1 MTPSDDPVVASRKD
15 GVAEIVLNRPARRNA
30 VTGPLAKRL
39 HEEIVA
45 ATEDD
50 EVAVLLIR
58 GAGGAFCS
66 GLDLGEFRAD
76 PPPDW
81 MPDFSGLWLDVHSAL
96 YDCPKPIVV
105 ALERFAINAGSA
117 LALAADLL
125 VAGEQAFLHVGEIQ
139 MGMAAPM
146 NMAWL
151 RLRHPESVAARL
163 AIVGSSLRGT
173 GACGNGRGD
182 RSRGRRRRA
191 RPGSGTFRDDRRLST
206 ERRPGNQVH
215 RHPRPAGRVRSRV
228 VRAASR
234 RLRVTDAP
242 QLRTSRGQG
251 RPRSKDGQRPPG
263 RGRIGD

>member
-1 MTPSDDPVVASRKD
+1 VAPSDDPVVSSRQD

-81 MPDFSGLWLDVHSAL
+81 MPDFSGLWLDVHAAL
-96 YDCPKPIVV
+96 YDCPKPIVA
-105 ALERFAINAGSA
+105 ALQRFAINAGSA
-117 LALAADLL
+117 LALAADLV

-163 AIVGSSLRGT
+163 AIVGRRYAGRELERMNV
-173 GACGNGRGD
+173 ACEVVAD
-182 RSRGRRRRA
+182 DAVLDRA
-191 RPGSGTFRDDRRLST
+191 RELAATIADYPPRGVRAIKRTVLG
-206 ERRPGNQVH
+206 G
-215 RHPRPAGRVRSRV
+215 RPAASGRDWFAQF
-228 VRAASR
+228 RA
-234 RLRVTDAP
+234 
-242 QLRTSRGQG
+242 G
-251 RPRSKDGQRPPG
+251 
-263 RGRIGD
+263 

>member
-1 MTPSDDPVVASRKD
+1 MTSAADPVFSTRES

-39 HEEIVA
+39 HAEIVA
-45 ATEDD
+45 TTEDD
-50 EVAVLLIR
+50 DVGVLLLR

-81 MPDFSGLWLDVHSAL
+81 MPAFSGLWLDVHAAL
-96 YDCPKPIVV
+96 YDCPKPIVA

-163 AIVGSSLRGT
+163 AIVGRRYT
-173 GACGNGRGD
+173 GAELERMGVASEVVADNEVLTRARELSATIAGYPPSGVRAIK
-182 RSRGRRRRA
+182 STVIRGR
-191 RPGSGTFRDDRRLST
+191 S
-206 ERRPGNQVH
+206 
-215 RHPRPAGRVRSRV
+215 
-228 VRAASR
+228 AASGHEWF
-234 RLRVTDAP
+234 A
-242 QLRTSRGQG
+242 QIRGG
-251 RPRSKDGQRPPG
+251 
-263 RGRIGD
+263 

>member
-1 MTPSDDPVVASRKD
+1 MTPSDDPVLSNREG

-30 VTGPLAKRL
+30 VTGPLAQRL

-45 ATEDD
+45 ATEAD
-50 EVAVLLIR
+50 EVAVLLLR

-81 MPDFSGLWLDVHSAL
+81 MPDFSDLWLDVHAAL

-125 VAGEQAFLHVGEIQ
+125 VAGERAFLHVGEIQ

-163 AIVGSSLRGT
+163 AIVGRRYT
-173 GACGNGRGD
+173 GSELERMSVAAEVVAD
-182 RSRGRRRRA
+182 DTVLDRA
-191 RPGSGTFRDDRRLST
+191 RELSAAIAGYPPRGVRT
-206 ERRPGNQVH
+206 IKRTILGG
-215 RHPRPAGRVRSRV
+215 RPAASGRDWFARF
-228 VRAASR
+228 RA
-234 RLRVTDAP
+234 
-242 QLRTSRGQG
+242 G
-251 RPRSKDGQRPPG
+251 
-263 RGRIGD
+263 

>member
-1 MTPSDDPVVASRKD
+1 MPSPDDPVFSTREG
-15 GVAEIVLNRPARRNA
+15 GVAEIVLTRPARRNA

-39 HEEIVA
+39 HEEIFA

-50 EVAVLLIR
+50 DVAVLLIR

-81 MPDFSGLWLDVHSAL
+81 MPGFSGLWLDVHAAL
-96 YDCPKPIVV
+96 YDCPKPIVA

-125 VAGEQAFLHVGEIQ
+125 VAGEQAFLHVGEIR

-163 AIVGSSLRGT
+163 AIVGRRYAGPELAAMGVAT
-173 GACGNGRGD
+173 EVVGD
-182 RSRGRRRRA
+182 DAVLDRARELSATIAGYPRSGVRAIKSTVVRGRSA
-191 RPGSGTFRDDRRLST
+191 ASGRDWF
-206 ERRPGNQVH
+206 
-215 RHPRPAGRVRSRV
+215 ARVR
-228 VRAASR
+228 
-234 RLRVTDAP
+234 
-242 QLRTSRGQG
+242 GG
-251 RPRSKDGQRPPG
+251 
-263 RGRIGD
+263 

>member
-1 MTPSDDPVVASRKD
+1 MTPSDDPVLSSREG

-30 VTGPLAKRL
+30 VTGPLAQRL

-50 EVAVLLIR
+50 QVAVLLIR

-81 MPDFSGLWLDVHSAL
+81 MAHFGGLWLDVHAAL

-117 LALAADLL
+117 LALAADL
-125 VAGEQAFLHVGEIQ
+125 VVTGEQAFLHVGEIQ

-163 AIVGSSLRGT
+163 AIVGRRYT
-173 GACGNGRGD
+173 GRELERMGVAAEVVD
-182 RSRGRRRRA
+182 DDAVVDRA
-191 RPGSGTFRDDRRLST
+191 RELSAT
-206 ERRPGNQVH
+206 IAGYPPQGVRAIKRTILGG
-215 RHPRPAGRVRSRV
+215 RPAASGRDWFAQF
-228 VRAASR
+228 RA
-234 RLRVTDAP
+234 
-242 QLRTSRGQG
+242 G
-251 RPRSKDGQRPPG
+251 
-263 RGRIGD
+263 

>member
-1 MTPSDDPVVASRKD
+1 MNPSDDPVFSTREG

-50 EVAVLLIR
+50 EVAVLLLR

-81 MPDFSGLWLDVHSAL
+81 MPAFSGLWLDVHAAL
-96 YDCPKPIVV
+96 YDCPKPIVA

-163 AIVGSSLRGT
+163 AIVGRRYT
-173 GACGNGRGD
+173 GPELVRMGVAAEVVDDDAVVD
-182 RSRGRRRRA
+182 RSRELSATIAGYPPQGVRA
-191 RPGSGTFRDDRRLST
+191 IKRTILGG
-206 ERRPGNQVH
+206 
-215 RHPRPAGRVRSRV
+215 RPAASGRDWFAQF
-228 VRAASR
+228 RA
-234 RLRVTDAP
+234 
-242 QLRTSRGQG
+242 G
-251 RPRSKDGQRPPG
+251 
-263 RGRIGD
+263 

>member
-1 MTPSDDPVVASRKD
+1 MTPSDDPVFATREG

-30 VTGPLAKRL
+30 VTGPLAQRL
-39 HEEIVA
+39 HAEIVA

-81 MPDFSGLWLDVHSAL
+81 MPDFSGLWLDVHAAL
-96 YDCPKPIVV
+96 YDCPKPIVA

-117 LALAADLL
+117 LALAADVL

-151 RLRHPESVAARL
+151 RLRHPESVASRL
-163 AIVGSSLRGT
+163 AIVG
-173 GACGNGRGD
+173 
-182 RSRGRRRRA
+182 RRYAGPELAAMGVAAEVVDDAGVVDRA
-191 RPGSGTFRDDRRLST
+191 RELSAT
-206 ERRPGNQVH
+206 IAGYPPQGVRAIKQTIGGG
-215 RHPRPAGRVRSRV
+215 RPATSGRDWFARF
-228 VRAASR
+228 RA
-234 RLRVTDAP
+234 
-242 QLRTSRGQG
+242 G
-251 RPRSKDGQRPPG
+251 
-263 RGRIGD
+263 